1 MYIVE
6 AENITK
12 IYIHQRQE
20 VRAVNGVSLH
30 ISEGEFTV
38 IAGPSGSGKTTIL
51 NIIGAMDSA
60 TSGSIVVGNRNI
72 TKLARGE
79 RADFRREKVGFI
91 FQSYNLIPI
100 LSVYENV
107 EFALDLTGK
116 RGREE
121 KREKIQELLRDL
133 GISDLAHRK
142 PSELSSG
149 QQQRV
154 AIARALIK
162 DPILILADEPTANLD
177 TLTGEEVV
185 KLMEKIN
192 REKKTTFIFSSHD
205 PMIIQ
210 RARRV
215 IRVRDGRIEEEE
227 DDTEDGL

>member
-1 MYIVE
+1 MDIVE
-6 AENITK
+6 ARDITK
-12 IYIHQRQE
+12 VYLHQKQE
-20 VRAVNGVSLH
+20 VRAVNGVTLH
-30 ISEGEFTV
+30 IEEGAFTV

-60 TSGSIVVGNRNI
+60 TSGSMVVGERDI
-72 TKLARGE
+72 TSLPRGE
-79 RADFRREKVGFI
+79 RADFRRERVGFI

-116 RGREE
+116 YGRRE
-121 KREKIQELLRDL
+121 KREKILELLGEL
-133 GISDLAHRK
+133 GLSELANRK

-177 TLTGEEVV
+177 TATGEEVV
-185 KLMEKIN
+185 NLMERIN
-192 REKKTTFIFSSHD
+192 RERKTTFIFSSHD
-205 PMIIQ
+205 PLIIQ

-215 IRVRDGRIEEEE
+215 IRMRDGRIEGEEYGS
-227 DDTEDGL
+227 EDGL

>member
-1 MYIVE
+1 MHIVE
-6 AENITK
+6 ARDITK
-12 IYIHQRQE
+12 VYLHQKQE
-20 VRAVNGVSLH
+20 VRAVNGVSFD
-30 ISEGEFTV
+30 IGEGEFTV

-60 TSGSIVVGNRNI
+60 TSGSMVVGERDI
-72 TKLARGE
+72 TDLARGE
-79 RADFRREKVGFI
+79 RADFRRERVGFI

-107 EFALDLTGK
+107 EFALDLTG
-116 RGREE
+116 RGNGRE
-121 KREKIQELLRDL
+121 KRQKILELLGEL
-133 GISDLAHRK
+133 GLSGLTDRK

-177 TLTGEEVV
+177 TATGEEVV
-185 KLMEKIN
+185 NLMEKIN
-192 REKKTTFIFSSHD
+192 REKNTTFIFSSHD
-205 PMIIQ
+205 PLIIQ

-215 IRVRDGRIEEEE
+215 IRVRDGRIEGEE
-227 DDTEDGL
+227 DDTENGL

>member
-1 MYIVE
+1 MDIVK
-6 AENITK
+6 ARDITK
-12 IYIHQRQE
+12 VYLHQKQE
-20 VRAVNGVSLH
+20 VRAVNGVDLH
-30 ISEGEFTV
+30 IEEGEFTV

-60 TSGSIVVGNRNI
+60 TSGRVVVGERDI
-72 TKLARGE
+72 TSLPRGE
-79 RADFRREKVGFI
+79 RADFRRERVGFI

-107 EFALDLTGK
+107 EFALDLTG
-116 RGREE
+116 RWG
-121 KREKIQELLRDL
+121 KREKRKKILELLGEL
-133 GISDLAHRK
+133 GLSELSARK

-177 TLTGEEVV
+177 TATGEEVV
-185 KLMEKIN
+185 NLMERIN
-192 REKKTTFIFSSHD
+192 RERKTTFIFSSHD
-205 PMIIQ
+205 PLIIQ

-215 IRVRDGRIEEEE
+215 IRMRDGRIEGEE
-227 DDTEDGL
+227 DGT

>member
-1 MYIVE
+1 MHIVE
-6 AENITK
+6 ARDITK
-12 IYIHQRQE
+12 VYLHQKQE
-20 VRAVNGVSLH
+20 VRAVNGVSFD
-30 ISEGEFTV
+30 IGEGEFTV

-60 TSGSIVVGNRNI
+60 TSGSMVVGERDI
-72 TKLARGE
+72 TDLARGE
-79 RADFRREKVGFI
+79 RADFRRERVGFI

-107 EFALDLTGK
+107 EFALDLTVRGS
-116 RGREE
+116 GRE
-121 KREKIQELLRDL
+121 KRQKILGLLGELGLSELTD
-133 GISDLAHRK
+133 RK

-177 TLTGEEVV
+177 TATGEEVV
-185 KLMEKIN
+185 NLMEKIN

-205 PMIIQ
+205 PLIIQ

-215 IRVRDGRIEEEE
+215 IRVRDGRIEGEE
-227 DDTEDGL
+227 DDTENGL